1 MALLGNYSVFNKW
14 QGRYLHGPSVGDTR
28 AAFIKSGAIRNSYT
42 TFNRKNAYPVGYL
55 APYAWVLPQNSGGMG
70 STSRANGVIT
80 GTANLAGGRNLTAT
94 AALTITPNAPN
105 LDLIVSGVG
114 SASMAISA
122 SNAALAGAASLVAS
136 ASGSIIANTT
146 TIGAIFSVEANS
158 SMVVSASAVI
168 SALAFMTASAGGPTE
183 LSPEG
188 LAASLWGALSSDY
201 NDPGTMGE
209 LLNAAGGSVSP
220 TITADAVWSRAAS
233 SVTTTGS
240 MGEQLKKA
248 KTAAENAFAVSS

>member
-1 MALLGNYSVFNKW
+1 LALLGNYSVFNKW
-14 QGRYLHGPSVGDTR
+14 HGKYLHGPSVGDTR
-28 AAFIKSGAIRNSYT
+28 PAFGKSSSIRNSYT

-70 STSRANGVIT
+70 STSRAGGVISVS
-80 GTANLAGGRNLTAT
+80 ANLAGGRNLTAS
-94 AALTITPNAPN
+94 AAMTITPNAPN

-114 SASMAISA
+114 SASMVISA
-122 SNAALAGAASLVAS
+122 SASMSGAASMQATS
-136 ASGSIIANTT
+136 TGFITAETI
-146 TIGAIFSVEANS
+146 TIGAIFSVEAS
-158 SMVVSASAVI
+158 SAMVLTETATI
-168 SALAFMTASAGGPTE
+168 SALAFMTASAGGPTA

-188 LAASLWGALSSDY
+188 LAASLWGALASDY
-201 NDPGTMGE
+201 NDAGTMGE
-209 LLNAAGGSVSP
+209 LLNAAGGSASP
-220 TITADAVWSRAAS
+220 TITADVVWSRAAT